1 MAAIAHAHTE
11 QLVDAAGITTE
22 MRRGGSGA
30 PLLVIHGELG
40 VPGWIEAY
48 RRLSESFEV
57 IVPSLPGYGRST
69 RPDWIMGVHD
79 LAAWITWFARDSRMA
94 TPVNVV
100 GCSLGGWVA
109 AELAA
114 VAPQF
119 IAKLVLVG
127 AMGVKPQQGEIFDY
141 FLESGKTGLRR
152 AFHRPDQS
160 PEFARYYGGEWTP
173 ETIDQVEQHRE
184 MTCRVAW
191 KPYMHSL
198 TLPFF
203 LPGIRTP
210 TLIVWGR
217 NDAIVPLACGEIYQ
231 RGIKGARLAALED
244 CGHMPEMEKP
254 AEFAQLVSDFLVA
267 EAPLRA

>member
-1 MAAIAHAHTE
+1 MAAMI
-11 QLVDAAGITTE
+11 DAAGITVE
-22 MRRGGSGA
+22 LQRGGSGP

-40 VPGWIEAY
+40 VPGW
-48 RRLSESFEV
+48 LESFAQLAEHNDV

-79 LAAWITWFARDSRMA
+79 LAAWVTWFARDLDLR
-94 TPVNVV
+94 TPVNVI

-109 AELAA
+109 AEIAT

-119 IAKLVLVG
+119 FNKLVLVG
-127 AMGVKPQQGEIFDY
+127 AMGLKPERGGY
-141 FLESGKTGLRR
+141 FLEGGMTGLRR

-160 PEFARYYGGEWTP
+160 SEFLRYWGKEWTP
-173 ETIDQVEQHRE
+173 EEADLVEQHRE
-184 MTCRVAW
+184 MTCRIAW

-198 TLPFF
+198 TLRDL

-210 TLIVWGR
+210 TLLAWGR
-217 NDAIVPLACGEIYQ
+217 EDAITPLECGEIYQ
-231 RGIKGARLAALED
+231 RAVSRSRLVVLEN

-254 AEFAQLVSDFLVA
+254 AEFVQLGRDFLDA
-267 EAPLRA
+267 